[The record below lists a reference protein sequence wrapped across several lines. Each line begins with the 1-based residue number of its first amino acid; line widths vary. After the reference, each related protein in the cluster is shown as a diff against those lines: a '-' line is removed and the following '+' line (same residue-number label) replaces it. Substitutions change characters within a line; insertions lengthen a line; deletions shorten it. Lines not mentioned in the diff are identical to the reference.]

1 MKSLLRLFTVVILL
15 SGAEAQA
22 QFSFDPFKGCVTGP
36 DGNCTSNTVLSAM
49 PFLRIIPDARG
60 GAMGDAGIAVTPD
73 QNSIF
78 YNASNLAFV
87 EGNMSFSATYTP
99 WLRNLKINDIYL
111 ANFTGYKK
119 IDKFQTI
126 GFDVRYFNLGII
138 PFLDQQGISLGDG
151 RPREFSLGI
160 AYARKLGDN
169 LSAALGA
176 KYINSNLASGVVVQG
191 QEISAASSFAADVS
205 FTYRKKSKIG
215 GYNGNWAVGMNI
227 SNLGSKV
234 SYVENTVKDF
244 IPTNLGLGAA
254 MKLEFDAYNTMEFA
268 VDINKLMVPTP
279 VAANQVTYDADGNPN
294 GFEDNPKYDI
304 DGNGIADYREKSL
317 FSGVFGSFGDAQ
329 GGFSEEVK
337 ELAYSLGVEYWY
349 DKQFAVRAGY
359 YYEHAEKGNRKFLT
373 VGAGIKY
380 NVFGIDLSYLVP
392 TNNIISP
399 LDNTLRFT
407 LTFDFDKYNASLNN

>member
-1 MKSLLRLFTVVILL
+1 MRTRILIFLFTISFTSLDL
-15 SGAEAQA
+15 DA
-22 QFSFDPFKGCVTGP
+22 QFWSPVQGCVVDSNGECAP
-36 DGNCTSNTVLSAM
+36 NTVLSAL

-60 GAMGDAGIAVTPD
+60 GAMGDAGIAATPD

-111 ANFTGYKK
+111 ADFTGFKK
-119 IDKFQTI
+119 IDKYQTI
-126 GFDVRYFNLGII
+126 AFDIRFFNLGTI
-138 PFLDQQGISLGDG
+138 PFLNEQGMSLGDG
-151 RPREFSLGI
+151 RPREFSLGL

-169 LSAALGA
+169 FSAALGA
-176 KYINSNLASGVVVQG
+176 KYINSNLATGIVTQAG
-191 QEISAASSFAADVS
+191 EINSATSFAADVS
-205 FTYRKKSKIG
+205 FTYRKKTKIG
-215 GYNGNWAVGMNI
+215 GYDGKWAIGMSI

-234 SYVENTVKDF
+234 SYIENTVKDF
-244 IPTNLGLGAA
+244 IPTNFGLGGGL
-254 MKLEFDAYNTMEFA
+254 KLEFDEYNTMEFLL
-268 VDINKLMVPTP
+268 DINKLMVPTP
-279 VAANQVTYDADGNPN
+279 IAQFVIDENQVTSENPEYDQ
-294 GFEDNPKYDI
+294 

-317 FSGVFGSFGDAQ
+317 FSGVFGSFSDAQ
-329 GGFSEEVK
+329 GGFSEELK
-337 ELAYSLGVEYWY
+337 ELTYSFGIEYWY

-359 YYEHAEKGNRKFLT
+359 YSEHTEKGDRKFLT

-392 TNNIISP
+392 TNNRISP

-407 LTFDFDKYNASLNN
+407 LFFDFDKYNEQLNEE